1 MIASICFSILA
12 LVISIVAYKIVSI
25 IVRDKIQL
33 LEDQIKA
40 LNDENTQLKGVF
52 DNNFRVIKKNQEIDL
67 RKIKSELQELQ
78 ESDKIQLQRSMQ
90 EAITD
95 LVEDTDNRLKKLE
108 K

>member
-12 LVISIVAYKIVSI
+12 LVISILVSK
-25 IVRDKIQL
+25 IVRDKIQS

-78 ESDKIQLQRSMQ
+78 QSDKIQLQRSMQ